1 MRGLCGR
8 ESLSC
13 LFNSLTNPI
22 SEAVYGRPDLMTSKG
37 VFRGFRFY
45 SVKFYLGIL
54 KFQLYILDDSAHI
67 CIYIYMYIHTRRRVA
82 PVHSGGSKR
91 KKTTKTKQKKKKV

>member
-67 CIYIYMYIHTRRRVA
+67 YIYMYIHTRRRVA